1 MGSLI
6 PSGDRAAKWDRR
18 YDPEHIKTV
27 TTAEKPIYSAHA
39 HTKFDDLYEMEISV
53 KQVLNSAGVS
63 TFQVAPYLAYSRS
76 IWKAKQ
82 THHGETLAKEAAVI
96 IAKVV
101 ARGLTQAICQTI
113 RSEVFD
119 IPAPSVP

>member
-1 MGSLI
+1 MSQLVPG
-6 PSGDRAAKWDRR
+6 GDRAAKWDRR
-18 YDPEHIKTV
+18 YDPEHIKVV

-53 KQVLNSAGVS
+53 KQVLNSSGIS
-63 TFQVAPYLAYSRS
+63 TFQTASYLAFARM

-82 THHGETLAKEAAVI
+82 TYHGETLAQEAAVV

-101 ARGLTQAICQTI
+101 ARGLTQAICQAI
-113 RSEVFD
+113 RSQVFD
-119 IPAPSVP
+119 IGAPIAP